1 MAKRESGLEEMVTTA
16 ASTGF
21 DPSFWSGKRVFLTG
35 HTGFKG
41 AWASLILSDAG
52 AVVHGYSLEAPTS
65 PSLFELAHIGEKIE
79 HEIGDVR
86 DQIRLADSLR
96 AFSPEIVIH
105 MAAQSLVRPSYEDPV
120 GTYATNVMGTVNL
133 LDAIR
138 RTDGVRAAI
147 VVTSDKC
154 YDNRE
159 WVWGY
164 RETDAL
170 GGHDPY
176 SNSKGCAELVT
187 DAFRRSYFPADLID
201 RHGVAIASVRAGNVI
216 GGGDWA
222 KDRLVPDAM
231 RAFMAGAPLFIRY
244 PDAIRPWQHV
254 LDPVLGYLTLAQR
267 MIETPRAVAEAWNFG
282 PNEDS
287 ARTVGEISARLT
299 ALWGKDAQWSH
310 PEGTHPHEAHFLK
323 LDCTKA
329 HAQLGWRPLL
339 SLDAALKLTV
349 DWYRAYADGE
359 DVAATTLNQIRQ
371 TLAQPR
377 R

>member
-1 MAKRESGLEEMVTTA
+1 MVTSLP
-16 ASTGF
+16 STGF
-21 DPSFWSGKRVFLTG
+21 DPAFWSGKRVFLTG

-65 PSLFELAHIGEKIE
+65 PSLFELAHIDERIE

-86 DQIRLADSLR
+86 DQTRLADAIR

-105 MAAQSLVRPSYEDPV
+105 MAAQSLVRPSYDDPV

-133 LDAIR
+133 LDAVR
-138 RTDGVRAAI
+138 RVDGVRAAI
-147 VVTSDKC
+147 IVTSDKC

-187 DAFRRSYFPADLID
+187 DAFRRSYFAPELID

-231 RAFMAGAPLFIRY
+231 RAFMAGEPLFVRY

-267 MIETPRAVAEAWNFG
+267 MIAMPRSFAEAWNFG

-287 ARTVGEISARLT
+287 ARTVGEISERLT
-299 ALWGKDAQWSH
+299 ALWGKDAKWSH
-310 PEGTHPHEAHFLK
+310 PQGTHPHEAHFLK
-323 LDCTKA
+323 LDCTKSY
-329 HAQLGWRPLL
+329 AQLGWRPLL

-349 DWYRAYADGE
+349 DWYRAYANGD
-359 DVAATTLNQIRQ
+359 DITATTLGQIRGA
-371 TLAQPR
+371 LSRP
-377 R
+377 